1 MIKTINMTNQTI
13 SDLTFQ
19 LYLGIMERRNPSESW
34 ITEACEIIKSTPL
47 TLKKQQKIG
56 SFYHYNT
63 LDSLRVF
70 CESQE
75 GKGIEETLTTP
86 QAIEEAILKYGL

>member
-1 MIKTINMTNQTI
+1 MTNETI

-19 LYLGIMERRNPSESW
+19 LHLGIMERRNPSESL
-34 ITEACEIIKSTPL
+34 IAQYCNILENTPL
-47 TLKKQQKIG
+47 SRKDLQKID

-70 CESQE
+70 CESPE
-75 GKGIEETLTTP
+75 GARIEATLKTP
-86 QAIEEAILKYGL
+86 QDIEKAILKYGL